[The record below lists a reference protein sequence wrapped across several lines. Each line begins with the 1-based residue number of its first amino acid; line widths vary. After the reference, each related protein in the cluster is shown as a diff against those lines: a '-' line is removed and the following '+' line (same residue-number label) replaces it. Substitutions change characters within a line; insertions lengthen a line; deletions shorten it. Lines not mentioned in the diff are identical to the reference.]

1 MKAYVKLSLENY
13 SMVKMFSLGFSSI
26 TVTDLPSLCVWLL
39 WLFEDWFV
47 VYGTVTSDRL
57 YNLSEI
63 RITDTIYQKTRIM
76 VSNLPDF
83 GINIYIVLTLHVIN
97 KLLYMYDWI
106 QLFFICK
113 WFQWYNYDL
122 TPIIQ
127 VIADSIWKVKIDKSE
142 YY

>member
-1 MKAYVKLSLENY
+1 M
-13 SMVKMFSLGFSSI
+13 
-26 TVTDLPSLCVWLL
+26 
-39 WLFEDWFV
+39 

-63 RITDTIYQKTRIM
+63 RITDTIYQKTRIT

-97 KLLYMYDWI
+97 KLHVWLNTTILYMVNDSNDI
-106 QLFFICK
+106 HC
-113 WFQWYNYDL
+113 NYDL

>member
-1 MKAYVKLSLENY
+1 MKAYVKLSLTFSDTEIEIY
-13 SMVKMFSLGFSSI
+13 GMVKMFSLGFYSV
-26 TVTDLPSLCVWLL
+26 TVTGLPLLCVWLL

-63 RITDTIYQKTRIM
+63 RITDTIYQKTRIT

-97 KLLYMYDWI
+97 KLHVWLNTTILYMVNDSNDI
-106 QLFFICK
+106 IMISHQLFK
-113 WFQWYNYDL
+113 SL
-122 TPIIQ
+122 L
-127 VIADSIWKVKIDKSE
+127 IAFGR
-142 YY
+142 

>member
-13 SMVKMFSLGFSSI
+13 SMVKMFSLGFYSV
-26 TVTDLPSLCVWLL
+26 TVTGLPSLCVWLL

-97 KLLYMYDWI
+97 KLHVWLNTTILYMVNDSNDI
-106 QLFFICK
+106 IMISHQLFK
-113 WFQWYNYDL
+113 SL
-122 TPIIQ
+122 L
-127 VIADSIWKVKIDKSE
+127 IAFGR
-142 YY
+142 

>member
-1 MKAYVKLSLENY
+1 MKAYVKLSLTFSDTEIEIY
-13 SMVKMFSLGFSSI
+13 GMVKMFSLGFYSV
-26 TVTDLPSLCVWLL
+26 TVTGLPLLCVWLL

-63 RITDTIYQKTRIM
+63 RITDTIYQKTRIT

-97 KLLYMYDWI
+97 KLHVWLNTTIFYMVNDSNDI
-106 QLFFICK
+106 IMISHQLLFK
-113 WFQWYNYDL
+113 SL
-122 TPIIQ
+122 L
-127 VIADSIWKVKIDKSE
+127 IAFGR
-142 YY
+142 

>member
-13 SMVKMFSLGFSSI
+13 SMVKMFSLGFSSV
-26 TVTDLPSLCVWLL
+26 TVTGLPLLCVWLL

-97 KLLYMYDWI
+97 KLHVWLNTTILYMVNDSNDI
-106 QLFFICK
+106 IMISHQLFK
-113 WFQWYNYDL
+113 SL
-122 TPIIQ
+122 L
-127 VIADSIWKVKIDKSE
+127 IAFGR
-142 YY
+142 